1 MRGSMRGIRG
11 RAPRRRVAACALG
24 ALVLLAGCAGPS
36 GSRRGEPVRQ
46 APGQGATPD
55 GQAPRWSLEP
65 TSWGKLDEIERWL
78 DGPESRGA
86 SAYWRVE
93 ARLQLAEGRLA
104 FAGPE
109 RDRNTNPDTLR
120 YRRTAAAE
128 AFAEILAA
136 PEAATPDQLARARR
150 GARSIG
156 DLGPTAAMPASG
168 PTNLTGLVKRSSW
181 RASPANPGNLTPSA
195 PRWRWITVH
204 HSVFTP
210 DDSSLDASLDTV
222 QRIQRVHMDNEGYG
236 DIGYHYLIDRQGR
249 VIEGRSIRWQGA
261 HAGDSSSN
269 RGNVGICLLGNFE
282 VEKPT
287 AAAIR
292 SLERLIV
299 ELQRELRIPRRNVRP
314 HSDWKE
320 TLCPGRHLLPWFAR
334 FD

>member
-1 MRGSMRGIRG
+1 MRGSMRGIQG

-36 GSRRGEPVRQ
+36 SSRRGEPLRR
-46 APGQGATPD
+46 ADGPGAAAD

-78 DGPESRGA
+78 DGPESRTA

-109 RDRNTNPDTLR
+109 RDANTNPDTLR

-128 AFAEILAA
+128 AFSEILAS
-136 PEAATPDQLARARR
+136 PEAATPDQLSRARR
-150 GARSIG
+150 GARSVG
-156 DLGPTAAMPASG
+156 DLGPAAALPASG
-168 PTNLTGLVKRSSW
+168 PVALTGLVR
-181 RASPANPGNLTPSA
+181 RARWNAAPADPRNMRRSA
-195 PRWRWITVH
+195 PRWKWITVH
-204 HSVFTP
+204 HSVFTSEG
-210 DDSSLDASLDTV
+210 DSLAASLDTV
-222 QRIQRVHMDNEGYG
+222 QRIQRVHMDNEDYA

-249 VIEGRSIRWQGA
+249 VIEGRSLRWQGA
-261 HAGDSSSN
+261 HAGGSN
-269 RGNVGICLLGNFE
+269 NVGNVGICLLGNFE
-282 VEKPT
+282 VERPT
-287 AAAIR
+287 AAALR

-314 HSDWKE
+314 HRDWKE
-320 TLCPGRHLLPWFAR
+320 TECPGRHLMPWFVR
-334 FD
+334 FE

>member
-24 ALVLLAGCAGPS
+24 ALVLMAGCAGPT
-36 GSRRGEPVRQ
+36 GSRGAEPLRP
-46 APGQGATPD
+46 APAGTATG
-55 GQAPRWSLEP
+55 GQAPRWSMEP
-65 TSWGKLDEIERWL
+65 ASWGKLDEIERWL
-78 DGPESRGA
+78 DGSESQGA

-109 RDRNTNPDTLR
+109 RNVNTNPDTLR

-136 PEAATPDQLARARR
+136 PEAATPDQLSRARR
-150 GARSIG
+150 GARRVG
-156 DLGPTAAMPASG
+156 DLGTTAARPASG
-168 PTNLTGLVKRSSW
+168 PVALTGLVP
-181 RASPANPGNLTPSA
+181 RAQWNAAPADPRNMRRSA

-204 HSVFTP
+204 HSVFTS
-210 DDSSLDASLDTV
+210 DGDSLAASLDTV
-222 QRIQRVHMDNEGYG
+222 QRIQRVHMDNEDYA

-249 VIEGRSIRWQGA
+249 VIEGRSLRWQGA
-261 HAGDSSSN
+261 HAGGTN
-269 RGNVGICLLGNFE
+269 NVGNVGICLLGNFE
-282 VEKPT
+282 VERPT

-299 ELQRELRIPRRNVRP
+299 ELQRELSIPRRNVRP
-314 HSDWKE
+314 HRDWKE
-320 TLCPGRHLLPWFAR
+320 TECPGRHLMPWFAR